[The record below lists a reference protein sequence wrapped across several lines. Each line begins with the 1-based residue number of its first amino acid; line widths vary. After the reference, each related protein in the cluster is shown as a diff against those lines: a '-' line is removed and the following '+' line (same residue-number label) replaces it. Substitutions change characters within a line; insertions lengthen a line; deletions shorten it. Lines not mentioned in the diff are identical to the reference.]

1 MANSSILLDNDE
13 KTEVPAAVRLA
24 QQQGFLSMEKQPVVP
39 VAKLFFSFDIVNSTV
54 YKANTVNWPIIIKGL
69 LDYIRRCV
77 QREADLQG
85 ASLWRV
91 IGDEMVFVYQI
102 IDKRELYPAVDAIF
116 RITQRVS
123 LSIRTGKFFNTL
135 EEQKLQ
141 KAEIEVLKSQEILSI
156 KAAAWIAAISKEMKS
171 PYDNIQTEYESDG
184 SNIPIVEYLGR
195 DIDTGFRLKAY
206 TQRRRLIVSFELAC
220 LIAEFLEKEAEN
232 LFYIID
238 YAKLKGVWNR
248 ALYPII
254 WYYKKETL
262 KEANELSGTDE
273 EILDFKDSF
282 YYDEADGNELVERY
296 IARQRRKDNQE
307 IIASQMYKVRTM
319 CKKICVDRNLKRKI
333 EYLKNIMG
341 GNVQIKNGDDRPAPL
356 KLHCAVVC
364 CDIENKKILIC
375 KRGNAKEENCGKWE
389 FGCAKARGSQHLADT
404 IKEYYSEKFGVD
416 IELVLDESR
425 DEKQPIPLA
434 IYEVPIDAGATK
446 KGIIFVAKVK
456 NPQAIA
462 QYRQNDE
469 HSSIKWV
476 KQEELE
482 KIAEE
487 NAVTDFHNTANIVFE
502 KWNDLFGKDD

>member
-1 MANSSILLDNDE
+1 M
-13 KTEVPAAVRLA
+13 
-24 QQQGFLSMEKQPVVP
+24 
-39 VAKLFFSFDIVNSTV
+39 
-54 YKANTVNWPIIIKGL
+54 
-69 LDYIRRCV
+69 
-77 QREADLQG
+77 
-85 ASLWRV
+85 
-91 IGDEMVFVYQI
+91 
-102 IDKRELYPAVDAIF
+102 
-116 RITQRVS
+116 
-123 LSIRTGKFFNTL
+123 
-135 EEQKLQ
+135 
-141 KAEIEVLKSQEILSI
+141 
-156 KAAAWIAAISKEMKS
+156 
-171 PYDNIQTEYESDG
+171 
-184 SNIPIVEYLGR
+184 
-195 DIDTGFRLKAY
+195 
-206 TQRRRLIVSFELAC
+206 SFELAC

-319 CKKICVDRNLKRKI
+319 CKKICVDRNLKGKI

>member
-1 MANSSILLDNDE
+1 MANSSILLDNEE
-13 KTEVPAAVRLA
+13 KTEIPAAVRLA

-296 IARQRRKDNQE
+296 IARQRRK
-307 IIASQMYKVRTM
+307 AFLFVRKM
-319 CKKICVDRNLKRKI
+319 HGKHPLYRNR
-333 EYLKNIMG
+333 
-341 GNVQIKNGDDRPAPL
+341 
-356 KLHCAVVC
+356 
-364 CDIENKKILIC
+364 
-375 KRGNAKEENCGKWE
+375 
-389 FGCAKARGSQHLADT
+389 F
-404 IKEYYSEKFGVD
+404 
-416 IELVLDESR
+416 ESL
-425 DEKQPIPLA
+425 P
-434 IYEVPIDAGATK
+434 V
-446 KGIIFVAKVK
+446 
-456 NPQAIA
+456 
-462 QYRQNDE
+462 
-469 HSSIKWV
+469 
-476 KQEELE
+476 
-482 KIAEE
+482 
-487 NAVTDFHNTANIVFE
+487 
-502 KWNDLFGKDD
+502 

>member
-1 MANSSILLDNDE
+1 M
-13 KTEVPAAVRLA
+13 
-24 QQQGFLSMEKQPVVP
+24 
-39 VAKLFFSFDIVNSTV
+39 
-54 YKANTVNWPIIIKGL
+54 
-69 LDYIRRCV
+69 
-77 QREADLQG
+77 
-85 ASLWRV
+85 
-91 IGDEMVFVYQI
+91 
-102 IDKRELYPAVDAIF
+102 
-116 RITQRVS
+116 
-123 LSIRTGKFFNTL
+123 
-135 EEQKLQ
+135 
-141 KAEIEVLKSQEILSI
+141 
-156 KAAAWIAAISKEMKS
+156 
-171 PYDNIQTEYESDG
+171 
-184 SNIPIVEYLGR
+184 
-195 DIDTGFRLKAY
+195 
-206 TQRRRLIVSFELAC
+206 
-220 LIAEFLEKEAEN
+220 
-232 LFYIID
+232 
-238 YAKLKGVWNR
+238 
-248 ALYPII
+248 
-254 WYYKKETL
+254 
-262 KEANELSGTDE
+262 
-273 EILDFKDSF
+273 
-282 YYDEADGNELVERY
+282 ERY

-319 CKKICVDRNLKRKI
+319 CKKICVDRNLKGTI

-341 GNVQIKNGDDRPAPL
+341 GNIQIKNGDDRPAPL

>member
-1 MANSSILLDNDE
+1 
-13 KTEVPAAVRLA
+13 
-24 QQQGFLSMEKQPVVP
+24 
-39 VAKLFFSFDIVNSTV
+39 
-54 YKANTVNWPIIIKGL
+54 
-69 LDYIRRCV
+69 
-77 QREADLQG
+77 
-85 ASLWRV
+85 
-91 IGDEMVFVYQI
+91 
-102 IDKRELYPAVDAIF
+102 
-116 RITQRVS
+116 
-123 LSIRTGKFFNTL
+123 
-135 EEQKLQ
+135 
-141 KAEIEVLKSQEILSI
+141 
-156 KAAAWIAAISKEMKS
+156 
-171 PYDNIQTEYESDG
+171 
-184 SNIPIVEYLGR
+184 
-195 DIDTGFRLKAY
+195 
-206 TQRRRLIVSFELAC
+206 
-220 LIAEFLEKEAEN
+220 
-232 LFYIID
+232 
-238 YAKLKGVWNR
+238 
-248 ALYPII
+248 
-254 WYYKKETL
+254 
-262 KEANELSGTDE
+262 
-273 EILDFKDSF
+273 
-282 YYDEADGNELVERY
+282 
-296 IARQRRKDNQE
+296 
-307 IIASQMYKVRTM
+307 MYKVRTM
-319 CKKICVDRNLKRKI
+319 CKKICVDRNLKGKI

-425 DEKQPIPLA
+425 DEKQSIPLA

>member
-1 MANSSILLDNDE
+1 MLLNDDE
-13 KTEVPAAVRLA
+13 KTEIPAAVKLA
-24 QQQGFLSMEKQPVVP
+24 QQQGFLPIEKQTVAP

-54 YKANTVNWPIIIKGL
+54 YKVNTVNWPIIIKGL

-77 QREADLQG
+77 QRETDLQG

-102 IDKRELYPAVDAIF
+102 IDKKELYTAVDAIF

-123 LSIRTGKFFNTL
+123 TSIRTGSFFNTL

-141 KAEIEVLKSQEILSI
+141 KAEIEVLKTQEILSI
-156 KAAAWIAAISKEMKS
+156 KAAAWIAAISKEMES

-184 SNIPIVEYLGR
+184 TNIPMVEYLGR

-220 LIAEFLEKEAEN
+220 LIEEFLGEEAED

-238 YAKLKGVWNR
+238 YAKLKGVWNG

-262 KEANELSGTDE
+262 KAVSGMNEK
-273 EILDFKDSF
+273 ILDFQDSF

-296 IARQRRKDNQE
+296 MTRMNEKGKSE
-307 IIASQMYKVRTM
+307 IIDSKMYKIHEMR
-319 CKKICVDRNLKRKI
+319 KKICVDRNLTEKI

-341 GNVQIKNGDDRPAPL
+341 GNVQVKNGDDWPAPL

-364 CDIENKKILIC
+364 CDIENKRILIC
-375 KRGNAKEENCGKWE
+375 KRGSAKEENCGKWE

-416 IELVLDESR
+416 IELALNESR

-434 IYEVPIDAGATK
+434 IYEVPIGAGATK

-456 NPQAIA
+456 NPQVIA

-469 HSSIKWV
+469 HSSIRWV
-476 KQEELE
+476 KQKELE
-482 KIAEE
+482 EIEVEK
-487 NAVTDFHNTANIVFE
+487 AVTDFHNTANMVFE
-502 KWNDLFGKDD
+502 KWDDLFGKGD